1 MKHMNPK
8 LVRLLHEGFSIT
20 TLENFT
26 SKQLNVLY
34 EKVKKKETKEEETKL
49 TKVYNLGNKDDKD
62 KFIDATKTV
71 NDKNKVNFD
80 PSNDTASV
88 SEKEIKEKSVSKKQ
102 QQFFGIVRGMQKGD
116 IPKKGNA
123 GKVSKEI
130 TVKDA
135 KDFAKTKHKG
145 LPKKVESK
153 KTKKEEN
160 NEVKKLEENIMN
172 LVNNHIYPNI
182 TKKEIFSMIKK
193 YNR

>member
-1 MKHMNPK
+1 MKHMNYK
-8 LVRLLHEGFSIT
+8 LAKLLYEGFSIN
-20 TLENFT
+20 TLENLN
-26 SKQLNVLY
+26 SKQLTALY
-34 EKVKKKETKEEETKL
+34 EKVSKKETKEEETKL
-49 TKVYNLGNKDDKD
+49 TKVYNLGDKNDKD
-62 KFIDATKTV
+62 KFIDAAKNVT
-71 NDKNKVNFD
+71 DKNKVNFD
-80 PSNDTASV
+80 SSKDTASV
-88 SEKEIKEKSVSKKQ
+88 SEKEIKEKAVSKKQ

-130 TVKDA
+130 SVKDA

-153 KTKKEEN
+153 ETKKEEK

-172 LVNNHIYPNI
+172 LINNYVYPNV
-182 TKKEIFSMIKK
+182 TKKEIFSMIKR